1 MEEPEQIK
9 DAIKIVWDNKK
20 PILSWSIAI
29 FITTAIAS
37 LFLKNY
43 YQATTTFYPAS
54 LDLTK
59 PELIFGNSTKEAE
72 FYGTGQ
78 DLDRLLTIC
87 QSNEIKDHLIA
98 QFGLYRH
105 YKIDSLQPLA
115 HHKIRKKLNQLMDV
129 VKTKYDAIDLSI
141 EDQDKILA
149 AQMTNTARELV
160 NQSANQLIGD
170 RLKKVAVAYQNS
182 IAEKHILLQT
192 LNDSLVQMRKK
203 FPIYNID
210 AQTESLST
218 IAAQVGNDL
227 AGELARY
234 ESLRKSNAPKDTL
247 MYLRA
252 RIKGLE
258 TQWKSITQSVPGTV
272 SFNLENFN
280 EGVSGIQSLDLTI
293 ERLQTQMNEDR
304 IRYQNTLNTAQS
316 GAPSLITISQ
326 AEVPI
331 YKSRPRRSMLV
342 LAATLFSFLS
352 LSLYYLLKP
361 YWR

>member
-1 MEEPEQIK
+1 MEEPAQIK
-9 DAIKIVWDNKK
+9 DAIRIVWDNKK
-20 PILSWSIAI
+20 PILGWSIAV
-29 FITTAIAS
+29 FIITAIGS

-59 PELIFGNSTKEAE
+59 PELIFGHSTKEAE

-87 QSNEIKDHLIA
+87 QSNEIKDRLIA
-98 QFGLYRH
+98 RFGLYQH
-105 YKIDSLQPLA
+105 YKIDSLKPLA
-115 HHKIRKKLNQLMDV
+115 HHKIRKKLNGLMEV
-129 VKTKYDAIDLSI
+129 VKTKYEAIDLSI
-141 EDQDKILA
+141 EDQDKVIA
-149 AQMTNTARELV
+149 ADMANAARDLV
-160 NQSANQLIGD
+160 NQSANQLITD
-170 RLKKVAVAYQNS
+170 RLDKVATAYQNS
-182 IAEKHILLQT
+182 IDEKQNLLRV
-192 LNDSLVQMRKK
+192 LHDSLVQLRKK

-234 ESLRKSNAPKDTL
+234 ESLRKNNAPKDTL
-247 MYLRA
+247 MYLQA

-258 TQWKSITQSVPGTV
+258 TQLKSITKSVPGTV
-272 SFNLENFN
+272 SFNLESFN
-280 EGVSGIQSLDLTI
+280 EGMSGIQSLDLTI
-293 ERLQTQMNEDR
+293 ERLHIQMNEDR
-304 IRYQNTLNTAQS
+304 IRHQNTINTSQA

-342 LAATLFSFLS
+342 LAATLFTCLS
-352 LSLYYLLKP
+352 LSLYYILKP
-361 YWR
+361 YWK

>member
-9 DAIKIVWDNKK
+9 DAIKIVWDNMRA
-20 PILSWSIAI
+20 ILGWSILV
-29 FITTAIAS
+29 FITAAIGS

-59 PELIFGNSTKEAE
+59 PELIFGNSTKEAD

-78 DLDRLLTIC
+78 DLDRLLTIS
-87 QSNEIKDHLIA
+87 QSNEIKDRLIT
-98 QFGLYRH
+98 QFGLYAH
-105 YKIDSLQPLA
+105 YKIDSTKPLA
-115 HHKIRKKLNQLMDV
+115 HHKIRKKLNELMDV

-141 EDQDKILA
+141 EDQDRVLA
-149 AQMTNTARELV
+149 SEMTNTARELV
-160 NQSANQLIGD
+160 NLSANQLIND
-170 RLKKVAVAYQNS
+170 RLNKVALAYQNS
-182 IAEKHILLQT
+182 ISEKQNLLQT
-192 LNDSLVQMRKK
+192 LNDSLIQLRKK

-210 AQTESLST
+210 AQTESLSN

-227 AGELARY
+227 VGEQARY
-234 ESLRKSNAPKDTL
+234 ESLRKNNAPKDTL
-247 MYLRA
+247 MYLQA

-258 TQWKSITQSVPGTV
+258 TQLKSITQSVPGTV

-280 EGVSGIQSLDLTI
+280 EGVSRIQSLNLNI
-293 ERLQTQMNEDR
+293 ERLQAQMNEDR
-304 IRYQNTLNTAQS
+304 IRYQNTINTAQS
-316 GAPSLITISQ
+316 NAPSLITITP

-331 YKSRPRRSMLV
+331 YKSRPRRSILV
-342 LAATLFSFLS
+342 IAATFFAFLS